1 MPRAPG
7 QIDRAKNEAILDAA
21 AEILSEKG
29 LSAPMAL
36 IARRANV
43 SKQTIYNHYG
53 AKMDLIQALV
63 QRRVEAMTQPLLEP
77 VAPADPVE
85 ALATFAA
92 TLIRFVVAP
101 IGASIMRLT
110 IQSSSETP
118 KLAQEVMQAGPT
130 AAVERLSLF
139 MKAEMNAGRMAQ
151 GDPFEAAEMFAGMAA
166 GHKQTVALLGFPV
179 VLEDAQIQALA
190 RRIAER
196 FWRAYAV

>member
-21 AEILSEKG
+21 AEILGEKG

-63 QRRVEAMTQPLLEP
+63 QRRVEAMTQPLVEP
-77 VAPADPVE
+77 ETPTDPVD

-101 IGASIMRLT
+101 NGANIMRLT
-110 IQSSSETP
+110 IQSSTDTP
-118 KLAQEVMQAGPT
+118 KLAHDVMVAGPLAT
-130 AAVERLSLF
+130 IERLSRF
-139 MKAEMNAGRMAQ
+139 MKAEMKAGRMAE
-151 GDPFEAAEMFAGMAA
+151 GDPAEAAEMFAGMAA
-166 GHKQTVALLGFPV
+166 GHKQTLALLGYPMV
-179 VLEDAQIQALA
+179 MEEKQIQAQA
-190 RRIAER
+190 RRLAER
-196 FWRAYAV
+196 FQRAYAV

>member
-63 QRRVEAMTQPLLEP
+63 QRRVEAMTQPLVEP
-77 VAPADPVE
+77 EAPTDPVD
-85 ALATFAA
+85 ALAAFAA

-101 IGASIMRLT
+101 NGASIMRLT
-110 IQSSSETP
+110 IQSSTDTP
-118 KLAQEVMQAGPT
+118 KLAHDVMVAGPLAT
-130 AAVERLSLF
+130 IERLSRF
-139 MKAEMNAGRMAQ
+139 MRAEMKAGRMAE
-151 GDPFEAAEMFAGMAA
+151 GDPAEAAEMFAGMAA
-166 GHKQTVALLGFPV
+166 GHKQTLALLGYPMAM
-179 VLEDAQIQALA
+179 EEAQIQALA
-190 RRIAER
+190 RRLAER
-196 FWRAYAV
+196 FQRAYAV

>member
-1 MPRAPG
+1 MPRAAG

-21 AEILSEKG
+21 AQILSEKG

-63 QRRVEAMTQPLLEP
+63 QRRVNAMTAPLGEAEAPSHP
-77 VAPADPVE
+77 VD
-85 ALATFAA
+85 ALTTFAT

-101 IGASIMRLT
+101 NGASIMRLT
-110 IQSSSETP
+110 IQSSTETP
-118 KLAQEVMQAGPT
+118 KLAHDVMMAGPVAT
-130 AAVERLSLF
+130 TESLKRF
-139 MKAEMNAGRMAQ
+139 MSAEMKAGRMAED
-151 GDPFEAAEMFAGMAA
+151 DPAEAAEMFAGMAA
-166 GHKQTVALLGFPV
+166 GHKHTLALLGYPV
-179 VLEDAQIQALA
+179 KIEEAEIQALA

>member
-21 AEILSEKG
+21 AEILSDKG

-63 QRRVEAMTQPLLEP
+63 QRRVEAMTQPLVETD
-77 VAPADPVE
+77 APTDPVE

-101 IGASIMRLT
+101 NGANIMRLT
-110 IQSSSETP
+110 IQSSTETP
-118 KLAQEVMQAGPT
+118 KLAHDVMMAGP
-130 AAVERLSLF
+130 AATIERLGRF
-139 MKAEMNAGRMAQ
+139 MSAEMTAGRMAKA
-151 GDPFEAAEMFAGMAA
+151 DPVEAAEMFAGMAA
-166 GHKQTVALLGFPV
+166 GHKHTVALLGYPV
-179 VLEDAQIQALA
+179 VMEEAEIQALA

-196 FWRAYAV
+196 FWRAYAN

>member
-63 QRRVEAMTQPLLEP
+63 QRRVEAMTQPLVEP
-77 VAPADPVE
+77 EMPTDPIE
-85 ALATFAA
+85 ALATFA
-92 TLIRFVVAP
+92 TSLIRFVVAP
-101 IGASIMRLT
+101 SGASIMRLT
-110 IQSSSETP
+110 IQSSTDTP
-118 KLAQEVMQAGPT
+118 KLAHDVMQAGPV
-130 AAVERLSLF
+130 AAVDRLSRF
-139 MKAEMNAGRMAQ
+139 MKAEMEAGRMAQ
-151 GDPFEAAEMFAGMAA
+151 ADPAEAAEMFAGMAA
-166 GHKQTVALLGFPV
+166 GHKQTLALLGYPQT
-179 VLEDAQIQALA
+179 LDETEIQALA
-190 RRIAER
+190 RRLAER